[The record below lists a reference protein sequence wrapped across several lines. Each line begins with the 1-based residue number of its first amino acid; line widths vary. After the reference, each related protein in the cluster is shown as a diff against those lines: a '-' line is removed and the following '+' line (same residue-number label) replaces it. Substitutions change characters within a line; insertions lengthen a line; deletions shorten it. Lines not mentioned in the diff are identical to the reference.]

1 MRADVS
7 GTAQNALDMVV
18 YSFIT
23 ATVIQRENSMTID
36 KTWRLLFALAL
47 AFTLFMMLQPNPP
60 HLIFEALG
68 DKAEHAIAFGGM
80 ALLARLGFRKAPD
93 WLIFERLS
101 FIGALI
107 EVMQAIPSVHRD
119 CDWKDWVAD
128 SIGVALSLWLTS
140 RLRLRERLDAQ
151 LAGAAHD

>member
-1 MRADVS
+1 
-7 GTAQNALDMVV
+7 MVV

-23 ATVIQRENSMTID
+23 ATVIERESPMTID
-36 KTWRLLFALAL
+36 KTWRLLFFLAL
-47 AFTLFMMLQPNPP
+47 AFTLFMTLQPEPP
-60 HLIFEALG
+60 HLIFEVLG
-68 DKAEHAIAFGGM
+68 DKAEHGIAFGGM

-107 EVMQAIPSVHRD
+107 EVIQAIPSVHRD

-128 SIGVALSLWLTS
+128 SIGVAVSLWLIA
-140 RLRLRERLDAQ
+140 RLRLRERLESH
-151 LAGAAHD
+151 LAGPQHD